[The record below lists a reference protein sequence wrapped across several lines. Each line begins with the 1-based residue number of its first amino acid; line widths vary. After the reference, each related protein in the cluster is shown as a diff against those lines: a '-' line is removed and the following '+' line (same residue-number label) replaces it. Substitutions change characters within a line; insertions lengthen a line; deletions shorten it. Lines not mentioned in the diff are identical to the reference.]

1 MLKKRLYALALSGIV
16 LPVLLAGQAF
26 AEELPKVVRIAAVV
40 YNIAGKT
47 TYLNGQAVLTE
58 GGLEQTLKDK
68 GVRIEWVPA
77 SHSAV
82 GPIINEGFASGK
94 VDFAS
99 YGDLPPIILN
109 ASKPTVQLVAPWGR
123 TGNSYLVVPAKSTAR
138 NLEDLKGKRIALH
151 RGRPWEIA
159 FANLVESKGL
169 SFKDFKIV
177 NVNPQVGAA
186 ALASGT
192 VDGFFGLNDAHILE
206 DRKVGRIIWSTKNS
220 PPDWKL
226 MGGLWASNDFIK
238 KYPELTQTIVTA
250 YVKTNYW
257 IAQEQNK
264 DKYIKEYGTNA
275 LPESVVR
282 RDYDNDIVAWK
293 DRWSPLYDQALHE
306 HYRRATSYA
315 KDSGLVRTQVSLD
328 QLLTPRFVDH
338 ALKQLNIEHYWQGAE
353 IQARR

>member
-1 MLKKRLYALALSGIV
+1 MLRNKLLGLALSAWLAVPTALSIGI
-16 LPVLLAGQAF
+16 LSSSAW
-26 AEELPKVVRIAAVV
+26 AEDTPKVVRIAAVV

-47 TYLNGQAVLTE
+47 TYLNGAAVLKE
-58 GGLEQTLKDK
+58 GGLEKTLLDK
-68 GVRIEWVPA
+68 GVKIEWVPA

-94 VDFAS
+94 IDFAS
-99 YGDLPPIILN
+99 YGDLPPVILN
-109 ASKPTVQLVAPWGR
+109 ASRPTVQLVSPWGR
-123 TGNSYLVVPAKSTAR
+123 SGNSYLVVPAKSKAASI
-138 NLEDLKGKRIALH
+138 EDLKGKRIALH

-206 DRKVGRIIWSTKNS
+206 QRKVGRIIWSTKS
-220 PPDWKL
+220 APPDWKL

-250 YVKTNYW
+250 YVKTSYW
-257 IAQEQNK
+257 TSQAANK
-264 DKYIKEYGTNA
+264 GFVFGLEGKWGSGKSSMLA
-275 LPESVVR
+275 LVLKR
-282 RDYDNDIVAWK
+282 LRGMDGAKVAAVEFRPWLIG
-293 DRWSPLYDQALHE
+293 DR
-306 HYRRATSYA
+306 
-315 KDSGLVRTQVSLD
+315 D
-328 QLLTPRFVDH
+328 QLLSALFEDLAKVDVDP
-338 ALKQLNIEHYWQGAE
+338 AAKPA
-353 IQARR
+353 